1 MTAGTLPT
9 PVLSLRGITK
19 RFGTLVANDAISL
32 DLAAGEVLALLGENG
47 AGKSTLVSIL
57 FGHYVADEGEI
68 LVRGQRLPPGDPR
81 AALAAGVGMVHQH
94 FTLADNLSV
103 LDNVMLGTEPLWR
116 PASARRAAR
125 ARLVAT
131 AERLGLA
138 VDPEARV
145 ATLSVGE
152 RQRVEI
158 LKALT
163 RGASILIL
171 DEPTAVLTP
180 QEVASLFAV
189 LRRLVA
195 EGLAIIF
202 ISHKL
207 DEVLA
212 ISNCVA
218 VLRGGK
224 LVALRDIDQAA
235 EPAVVPAIGPVVPMP
250 SVRAPNGGAPAGATP
265 QPAPAGAGAL
275 AGAGASAAATQG
287 TSMPAA
293 GGSRGTAR
301 LTAELAELMV
311 GRRVELP
318 HRTAQAQ
325 RGAPR
330 LQLQDVV
337 VTSRRAGAGRPLL
350 DHVSLTVHGGEIVA
364 IAGVSGNGQQALAEL
379 CFGLI
384 APSAGSLTLDDIALP
399 ARPRTWVDA
408 GVARVPE
415 DRHAVGAVG
424 ELSVWENAVLERYA
438 EAPVARFGLL
448 RRDVAQAHA
457 RALVERFDVR
467 GTEAQGLA
475 TPVRRLSG
483 GNLQKLILGRAL
495 MGRPFERGG
504 ASARSAAPPT
514 QDRPGRQPRPAADDT
529 AVLTSQ
535 VATQL
540 IVADQ
545 PTWGLDVGAVAYV
558 HQQLL
563 DACAAGAAVL
573 LISEDL
579 DEIRALADRIAVIHH
594 GHLTP
599 ARRTADWSLAE
610 LGLAMAGQAGT
621 PAYGEPGASAPATPQ
636 SSAPSTCQPA
646 PPGGD
651 GRAP

>member
-1 MTAGTLPT
+1 MAGPAPAP
-9 PVLSLRGITK
+9 PVLDLRGITK
-19 RFGTLVANDAISL
+19 RFGPLLANDAITL
-32 DLAAGEVLALLGENG
+32 QLAAGEVLALLGENG

-57 FGHYVADEGEI
+57 FGHYTADAGEI
-68 LVRGQRLPPGDPR
+68 RVRGERLPPGDPR

-125 ARLVAT
+125 AKLVAT

-138 VDPEARV
+138 VNPEARV

-163 RGASILIL
+163 RGVSILIL

-180 QEVASLFAV
+180 QEVGSLFAT

-195 EGLAIIF
+195 DGLAIIF

-212 ISNCVA
+212 ISHRVA

-224 LVALRDIDQAA
+224 LVAMRN
-235 EPAVVPAIGPVVPMP
+235 VPRPDA
-250 SVRAPNGGAPAGATP
+250 APASASP
-265 QPAPAGAGAL
+265 DAAAGARTAAPL
-275 AGAGASAAATQG
+275 A
-287 TSMPAA
+287 
-293 GGSRGTAR
+293 
-301 LTAELAELMV
+301 AELAELMV

-318 HRTAQAQ
+318 TRGSATAA
-325 RGAPR
+325 RGAPCLVLQGVTVPARDAAAARPR
-330 LQLQDVV
+330 LD
-337 VTSRRAGAGRPLL
+337 S
-350 DHVSLTVHGGEIVA
+350 VSLSVHAGEIVA

-379 CFGLI
+379 CFGLA
-384 APSAGSLTLDDIALP
+384 APSAGQLNLSGAALP
-399 ARPRTWVDA
+399 ARPRAWVDA

-415 DRHAVGAVG
+415 DRHAVGAVAD
-424 ELSVWENAVLERYA
+424 LSVWENAVLERYA
-438 EAPVARFGLL
+438 EPPVARFGLL
-448 RRDVAQAHA
+448 RRDVALAHA
-457 RALVERFDVR
+457 RTLVERFDVR
-467 GTEAQGLA
+467 GTEGLGLA

-495 MGRPFERGG
+495 MGRPADAA
-504 ASARSAAPPT
+504 ASAGTSARTAST
-514 QDRPGRQPRPAADDT
+514 TAAGTSTSTSTPAAG
-529 AVLTSQ
+529 AQ
-535 VATQL
+535 PPGAPRL

-579 DEIRALADRIAVIHH
+579 DEIRALADHIAVMHH
-594 GHLTP
+594 GRLTA
-599 ARRTADWSLAE
+599 ARRTADWTLAE
-610 LGLAMAGQAGT
+610 LGLAMAGQAAAASTAGT
-621 PAYGEPGASAPATPQ
+621 NAPAH
-636 SSAPSTCQPA
+636 APRPVPPA
-646 PPGGD
+646 TGNLPA
-651 GRAP
+651 APDASPHAP